1 MNEEKRQQA
10 AALSY
15 DPNAAGAPILKAKG
29 KGLVA
34 EQIIATARENG
45 IPVQEDPGLVEL
57 LGQLEINESIPED
70 LYQAVAEVFAYIYRL
85 DQEMARQHKK

>member
-1 MNEEKRQQA
+1 MKPANRRQA

-15 DPNAAGAPILKAKG
+15 NPDSEGAPIVKAKG

-34 EQIIATARENG
+34 EQIIETARENN

-57 LGQLEINESIPED
+57 LGQLEINEAIPED
-70 LYQAVAEVFAYIYRL
+70 LYQAVAEVFAFVYRL
-85 DQEMARQHKK
+85 DKNLDK